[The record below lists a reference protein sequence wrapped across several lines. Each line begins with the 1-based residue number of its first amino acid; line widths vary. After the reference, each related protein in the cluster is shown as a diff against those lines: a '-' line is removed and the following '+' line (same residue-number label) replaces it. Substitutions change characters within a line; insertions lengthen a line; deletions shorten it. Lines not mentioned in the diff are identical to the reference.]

1 MVDDFDWTNPY
12 QSPVLAKIAARQ
24 IQTKPPRIDRLPA
37 PGPALPAEH
46 WDNTT
51 VEDAGTTG
59 YVDVVEAKT
68 ETGTTVYFVRSCLN
82 RMIASGTD
90 KCGYTTARAAAAAAF
105 RAGHVARNGVRQHPY
120 TLDATFDERNTP

>member
-1 MVDDFDWTNPY
+1 MSDFDWANPY
-12 QSPVLAKIAARQ
+12 KSPVLAEIAARRV
-24 IQTKPPRIDRLPA
+24 QTEPSRIDRIPA
-37 PGPALPAEH
+37 PAPELPGEH

-68 ETGTTVYFVRSCLN
+68 EAGKIVYFARSCLN

-90 KCGYTTARAAAAAAF
+90 KRGYTTARAAAAAAC
-105 RAGHVARNGVRQHPY
+105 RAGHVARDGVRQHPY
-120 TLDATFDERNTP
+120 TLDVTFDERNTP